1 LVLAA
6 FAVGGDGEEGG
17 EHGEGDVAV
26 PGLVA
31 ADLVVIET
39 GLVLGELEGFST
51 PQRDPAT
58 RTSSATGTGWGLR
71 QM

>member
-1 LVLAA
+1 V
-6 FAVGGDGEEGG
+6 FAVGSDGEERR
-17 EHGEGDVAV
+17 EHRQGDVAI
-26 PGLVA
+26 PGLVET
-31 ADLVVIET
+31 DLVVIKT
-39 GLVLGELEGFST
+39 GLVLGELEGSST